1 MFGRSAKG
9 GNYAYATTRVKARKA
24 FLFPRDTYLKLLQ
37 MTVPEINRFI
47 EESKYKQEIDE
58 LANRHS
64 GIDLV
69 EYALNLNLAREMNDI
84 LGFCQGELKTLMG
97 SYLMRW
103 DVWNIKSILRG
114 KFSGATDD
122 EIRETLVPA
131 GGLRLAQL
139 QELIKKPGIPEVVD
153 GLTGTIFYK
162 PLQDAMD
169 AYNKTHTLAELENSL
184 DRAYYA
190 NITSLSTPNSK
201 ANELF
206 ITFVRREIDFTNLR
220 SLFRLKRAGMESDKI
235 MGYMLPGGAKL
246 RLDDLRKLAQTPG
259 FEEFV
264 SVLKEYPYWGDLGDA
279 VEKYRETG
287 SLNAVEIALYH
298 GQIAFAEKISHLY
311 PLSITPILGYAIRKT
326 VEVNNIRTIAR
337 GKEMRLSDD
346 AIKSQLVI

>member
-1 MFGRSAKG
+1 MKDSGYAYGGNIKCLGGILVTSEDGSINLDYTFDSILEDVWTSSMKQISDILFERVNVMFGRSAKG

-84 LGFCQGELKTLMG
+84 LGFCQGELKMLMG

-114 KFSGATDD
+114 KFSGTTD
-122 EIRETLVPA
+122 EAIRETLVPA
-131 GGLRLAQL
+131 GSLRLAQL

-169 AYNKTHTLAELENSL
+169 AYNKTHTLA
-184 DRAYYA
+184 
-190 NITSLSTPNSK
+190 
-201 ANELF
+201 
-206 ITFVRREIDFTNLR
+206 
-220 SLFRLKRAGMESDKI
+220 
-235 MGYMLPGGAKL
+235 
-246 RLDDLRKLAQTPG
+246 
-259 FEEFV
+259 
-264 SVLKEYPYWGDLGDA
+264 
-279 VEKYRETG
+279 
-287 SLNAVEIALYH
+287 
-298 GQIAFAEKISHLY
+298 
-311 PLSITPILGYAIRKT
+311 
-326 VEVNNIRTIAR
+326 
-337 GKEMRLSDD
+337 
-346 AIKSQLVI
+346 